1 MIDRKI
7 ESLKTCMSDES
18 QDTEEIKRTLEQLHH
33 ERITLPT
40 NYGEEPSSRDASLL
54 LALLHR
60 PSLGHLD
67 LAGSG
72 GKWDDFEGTPASPLS
87 CASTTAAFSDDAVDL
102 ESDSHVEVME
112 LAERESTMLELQ
124 DGYAAVEHAGTPTT
138 KVTRVPST
146 SGHGEPKPVSLVG
159 ASAAQE
165 SGFGSSRGHQTTSN
179 GNIQLEV
186 ELPSAAAAHVANGAQ
201 LMVHQERGL
210 TKIEII
216 PSEPGV
222 PTIFIPVSG
231 GQSSTAEHKHLLQ
244 ARAPAAPARHK
255 SAKRKHAAAMLS
267 DEEMIASLAG
277 CASMPTAPAGTAP
290 AMASMSD
297 NDLVAALAAD
307 AIQASQPGVIVRD
320 TSSGMSDEELAAA
333 LAGCA
338 QETQAAPLTQEI
350 EPWGDASTCNYDDVP
365 HDDGGLGL
373 ALFDSSE

>member
-7 ESLKTCMSDES
+7 ESLKTCMSDAS

-40 NYGEEPSSRDASLL
+40 NYGEETSSHDASLL

-60 PSLGHLD
+60 PSCGHLD

-102 ESDSHVEVME
+102 ESDGHVELME
-112 LAERESTMLELQ
+112 VAERESTMLELQ
-124 DGYAAVEHAGTPTT
+124 DGDAAAEHAGKPTT
-138 KVTRVPST
+138 QVMT
-146 SGHGEPKPVSLVG
+146 SGHGESRPVSLVA

-179 GNIQLEV
+179 DNIQLEV
-186 ELPSAAAAHVANGAQ
+186 ELPPAAAEHVANGAQ
-201 LMVHQERGL
+201 LRVHQERGL
-210 TKIEII
+210 TKLEII
-216 PSEPGV
+216 PSEPGA
-222 PTIFIPVSG
+222 PTIFIPVSER
-231 GQSSTAEHKHLLQ
+231 QSSAAKHKHQLQ
-244 ARAPAAPARHK
+244 ARAPAAPAGHK

-277 CASMPTAPAGTAP
+277 CASMQTTPAGTAP

-307 AIQASQPGVIVRD
+307 AIQASQPGVIASD

-338 QETQAAPLTQEI
+338 QEVQAAPLTQEI
-350 EPWGDASTCNYDDVP
+350 EPWGDASTCNYDDIP